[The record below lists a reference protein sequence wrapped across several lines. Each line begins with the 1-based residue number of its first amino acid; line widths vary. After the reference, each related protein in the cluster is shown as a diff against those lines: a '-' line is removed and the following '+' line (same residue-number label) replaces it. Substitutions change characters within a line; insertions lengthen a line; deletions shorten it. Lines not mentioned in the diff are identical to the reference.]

1 MPGGFSVTAV
11 EIEGFKGFASPK
23 AIDFG
28 NRHVF
33 LLGRNGNGKSS
44 IVEAIRWGLFGSAN
58 RPNEVIKNQHYSGG
72 CSVTVNLVRHGE
84 PWRLYRPLNL
94 GTARSGEPILTDR
107 YGVRH
112 LLREVMPQ
120 LDSVNAGE
128 GTHIIFAPQSAPLRR
143 QPEDLDPFE
152 RTVLRYL
159 GLTHPR
165 VLLNNLEDFLNDQTT
180 AEDELGEELTETRKR
195 IDMDIAQERD
205 RRNNILNAPP
215 WGSGP
220 TPSISASEQKAH
232 RFIGEVTGKPLGN
245 DLDRL
250 SLEALVESAEELI
263 DAKRTEGHG
272 NLENDLENLAKARQR
287 LEKLRSIQGQAVIQE
302 STVNDTK
309 SQLETAY
316 SGLTSEELSKKLAD
330 AKFAA
335 TTESIKGRIVQD
347 AIDLIDRNDSEEIHC
362 PICDSYHDRQVLESV
377 LRSSVTDC
385 GETMSS
391 LVSELESQVQET
403 ERLETLLGEQESRL
417 QSLIGDSQKAF
428 DILDDDDKIK
438 LSDGNDIDELI
449 DIYLSRESVA
459 KAQLEDQEEWLG
471 SKRTELNRLKEENRY
486 HRIQRRLTNLQAD
499 RRELDRVIGSY
510 DSLVAFGQ
518 SVRTI
523 KEAVSSHLSEQL
535 AQDIPRVSEVLSK
548 AFSAL
553 TQHPWYDRLIIA
565 NSTLPKLELRVAS
578 SQDRAGRE
586 DPTGVLNGQAESA
599 LAVVPHFA
607 FNQTDDT
614 PTEVLMVMLDD
625 PTRALD
631 TEHINILL
639 ERLQELGETVQ
650 LIVASQE
657 TERFQE
663 MIPGVFDKDSYIIIE
678 PTGWSPHDGP
688 QLKIMNE

>member
-1 MPGGFSVTAV
+1 M
-11 EIEGFKGFASPK
+11 
-23 AIDFG
+23 
-28 NRHVF
+28 
-33 LLGRNGNGKSS
+33 
-44 IVEAIRWGLFGSAN
+44 
-58 RPNEVIKNQHYSGG
+58 
-72 CSVTVNLVRHGE
+72 
-84 PWRLYRPLNL
+84 
-94 GTARSGEPILTDR
+94 
-107 YGVRH
+107 
-112 LLREVMPQ
+112 
-120 LDSVNAGE
+120 
-128 GTHIIFAPQSAPLRR
+128 
-143 QPEDLDPFE
+143 
-152 RTVLRYL
+152 
-159 GLTHPR
+159 
-165 VLLNNLEDFLNDQTT
+165 
-180 AEDELGEELTETRKR
+180 GEELTETRKR
-195 IDMDIAQERD
+195 IDAEITQEEG

-220 TPSISASEQKAH
+220 APSISASEQKAH
-232 RFIGEVTGKPLGN
+232 RFIEEVTGKPLGD
-245 DLDRL
+245 DLERS
-250 SLEALVESAEELI
+250 SLEALVESAEESL

-272 NLENDLENLAKARQR
+272 NLEDDLESLAKTRQR
-287 LEKLRSIQGQAVIQE
+287 LEELRSIQGQAAIQE
-302 STVNDTK
+302 PTVKDTR

-316 SGLTSEELSKKLAD
+316 NGLTSDELRKKLAD
-330 AKFAA
+330 AKFKA

-362 PICDSYHDRQVLESV
+362 PICDSNHDRQVLESV
-377 LRSSVTDC
+377 LRRSITDFGEAISSV
-385 GETMSS
+385 
-391 LVSELESQVQET
+391 VSELESQVQET
-403 ERLETLLGEQESRL
+403 ERLEALLGKQESRL
-417 QSLIGDSQKAF
+417 QSLIGDKQKAF
-428 DILDDDDKIK
+428 DILDDNDKKK

-459 KAQLEDQEEWLG
+459 KAQLEDQEAWLD
-471 SKRTELNRLKEENRY
+471 SKQAELSRLKEESRY
-486 HRIQRRLTNLQAD
+486 HRIQRRLTNLQSD
-499 RRELDRVIGSY
+499 RRELARVIGSY

-523 KEAVSSHLSEQL
+523 KEAVSSHLSERL

-578 SQDRAGRE
+578 SQDLNGRE

-639 ERLQELGETVQ
+639 ERLQELGKTVQ

-663 MIPGVFDKDSYIIIE
+663 MIPKVFVKDSYVMIE
-678 PTGWSPHDGP
+678 PTGWSPQGGP
-688 QLKIMNE
+688 QLNIMYE